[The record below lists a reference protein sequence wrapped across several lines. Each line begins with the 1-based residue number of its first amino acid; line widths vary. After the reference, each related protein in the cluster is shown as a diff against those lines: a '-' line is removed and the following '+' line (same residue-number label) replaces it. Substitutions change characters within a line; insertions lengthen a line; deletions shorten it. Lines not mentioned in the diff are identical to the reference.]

1 MACME
6 GESVMNHS
14 DGSLCAKE
22 ERSDAY
28 GPGSNKFE
36 DGGLGVDSK
45 SREYFGDNFYDNW
58 EERAVDGIAKLGC
71 INFKEITAEI
81 MMCHFS
87 DRSVAFLFY
96 SLYAKMNGFAVRKNK
111 IQRNVKNEVTQQEF
125 VCFRQGSRDI
135 GFVNDG
141 LRQKREAKAETRCG
155 CEAKMRV
162 HVHLESGRWI
172 ISYFQEVYNHKFL
185 EDRLT
190 CMLSGHR
197 KMDAVIVEQMNMM
210 LKVDIKMPQI
220 YSSFVHTGEG
230 FQNVP
235 FLKRDMYNQIGKQRR
250 LIGGDAM
257 SCLKFLE
264 STAQED
270 PGIYFLDAMKGKAP
284 GCDIID
290 GHGVMRKAIEMS
302 PLHDLEMSASNKLT
316 KEIFF
321 LFSPMLFRTCT
332 LKSKNARSKV
342 RAFVEKALF
351 CWDSTITLDA
361 ELKCRE
367 MCVLQYGDE
376 AEFVDMMD
384 KVCCEISRLK
394 EKKDCGDLGDRN
406 KVRKASTLEG
416 CVRDPQMAR
425 HPKWQRKDANHTLVK
440 GVKRC
445 NICHHIGHNRLSCQ
459 LNPNSRRNTQEGASY
474 FGTEGEDETGMIGDS
489 SEEMA
494 WNGATEFGLAEDYN
508 SEGEISYPYFN

>member
-1 MACME
+1 
-6 GESVMNHS
+6 
-14 DGSLCAKE
+14 
-22 ERSDAY
+22 
-28 GPGSNKFE
+28 
-36 DGGLGVDSK
+36 
-45 SREYFGDNFYDNW
+45 
-58 EERAVDGIAKLGC
+58 
-71 INFKEITAEI
+71 
-81 MMCHFS
+81 
-87 DRSVAFLFY
+87 
-96 SLYAKMNGFAVRKNK
+96 
-111 IQRNVKNEVTQQEF
+111 
-125 VCFRQGSRDI
+125 
-135 GFVNDG
+135 
-141 LRQKREAKAETRCG
+141 
-155 CEAKMRV
+155 
-162 HVHLESGRWI
+162 
-172 ISYFQEVYNHKFL
+172 
-185 EDRLT
+185 
-190 CMLSGHR
+190 
-197 KMDAVIVEQMNMM
+197 
-210 LKVDIKMPQI
+210 
-220 YSSFVHTGEG
+220 
-230 FQNVP
+230 
-235 FLKRDMYNQIGKQRR
+235 
-250 LIGGDAM
+250 
-257 SCLKFLE
+257 
-264 STAQED
+264 
-270 PGIYFLDAMKGKAP
+270 
-284 GCDIID
+284 
-290 GHGVMRKAIEMS
+290 
-302 PLHDLEMSASNKLT
+302 
-316 KEIFF
+316 
-321 LFSPMLFRTCT
+321 
-332 LKSKNARSKV
+332 SKNARSKV